1 MKIVVYSWIAPVPG
15 LLIISVI
22 FIEKGSRVMKEI
34 LNEKVSSLDLQRA
47 KEITLLEVLDKA
59 LNKGVIIGG
68 DLVIS
73 VADVDLIYIGIKI
86 LLSSIETMNSLSK
99 GKFVN

>member
-1 MKIVVYSWIAPVPG
+1 M
-15 LLIISVI
+15 
-22 FIEKGSRVMKEI
+22 
-34 LNEKVSSLDLQRA
+34 LNKNVSSLDLQRA

-73 VADVDLIYIGIKI
+73 VADIDLLYLGVKI
-86 LLSSIETMNSLSK
+86 LLSSVETMESLR
-99 GKFVN
+99 GTHRRGTI